1 MDQVQ
6 NEQAQFRSI
15 VAANRQ
21 QLQAMDV
28 RMRQLEDQIQQL
40 RNSPAGAPV
49 DPAKAGASEDRL
61 ARLEAAV
68 TALQASSTAPTYA
81 PPPSSTVPTEP
92 PDRTASLGGGSS
104 STTPS
109 GTLPGYSGPPN
120 ATSPPPSTR
129 GAGPTGASL
138 EADVEH
144 EMEAARNV
152 SGPGSKLYREG
163 LEAMKSGNYAAAIEK
178 FTLLQKKYPKS
189 ELTEPGEYFSAS
201 AFYELGKYDQS
212 ILQFNDLVMRFPK
225 GRFASTALLKEAQ
238 AFVELKDKID
248 ARLTLQKLLAE
259 HGDAPEASAA
269 RDMMRKLES

>member
-40 RNSPAGAPV
+40 RNNPGLAGAPI
-49 DPAKAGASEDRL
+49 DPAKATASEDRL

-68 TALQASSTAPTYA
+68 TALQASSTTPTYA
-81 PPPSSTVPTEP
+81 PPSSTVPTEL
-92 PDRTASLGGGSS
+92 PDRTASLGGG
-104 STTPS
+104 PS
-109 GTLPGYSGPPN
+109 PPAYSPPVP
-120 ATSPPPSTR
+120 APPSVTSPPPPTR
-129 GAGPTGASL
+129 GAAPAGASL
-138 EADVEH
+138 EADVER
-144 EMEAARNV
+144 ETEAARNI
-152 SGPGSKLYREG
+152 SGPGTKFYREG
-163 LEAMKSGNYAAAIEK
+163 LEAMRAGNYAAAIEK

-189 ELTEPGEYFSAS
+189 ELTEPGEYFSAN
-201 AFYELGKYDQS
+201 AFYELGKYDQA

-225 GRFASTALLKEAQ
+225 GRFASNALLKEAQ

-259 HGDAPEASAA
+259 HGDAPEATAA